1 MAQRCEQKRALLKAA
16 LAHEV
21 TFREFVFF

>member
-1 MAQRCEQKRALLKAA
+1 MAQMCEQKRALLKAA

-21 TFREFVFF
+21 NFREFVFF